1 MVIYVAE
8 MMFGSESKELFY
20 WLMTV
25 DTSLL
30 KASVNIYTFFNLY
43 YTTKLNYILQL
54 VHCNCKSIYIHYP
67 NLFKILFSQFSFTNK
82 HSYSPIRY

>member
-30 KASVNIYTFFNLY
+30 KASV
-43 YTTKLNYILQL
+43 
-54 VHCNCKSIYIHYP
+54 
-67 NLFKILFSQFSFTNK
+67 
-82 HSYSPIRY
+82 

>member
-54 VHCNCKSIYIHYP
+54 VHS
-67 NLFKILFSQFSFTNK
+67 L
-82 HSYSPIRY
+82 